1 MILNL
6 CQNGIQAMKGEGVLT
21 VSTRQSPVRMGSP
34 GVAFLVKDEGPGFSK
49 SAKENLFVPF
59 YTTKRGG
66 TGLGLA
72 EPGHVPLGMA
82 VAGPPI
88 PLPPAHLPN
97 QVFLSRWGLR
107 HPPLPTHSSS

>member
-1 MILNL
+1 MSQVLLNL

-72 EPGHVPLGMA
+72 IVERI
-82 VAGPPI
+82 VAEHGGEIDWTSPEEGGALFVVR
-88 PLPPAHLPN
+88 LPVTTGRVNP
-97 QVFLSRWGLR
+97 Q
-107 HPPLPTHSSS
+107 